1 MSTSAA
7 FGLSATPGNHT
18 SAMVNTPR
26 PLSTDAACCEISR
39 RMEAVPYGPQKLTLA
54 ALASPRFDGM
64 IGSSGALTRVLEKVI
79 RVAPTDATVLIT
91 GESGTGKEVVAQA
104 IHTLSPRCNQS
115 FVPVNCAAIPHDL
128 LESEMFGHERGAFT
142 GAAGSRHGLL
152 TTADR
157 GTILLDEIGEMPI
170 GLQAK
175 LLRVLEDGV
184 VRPVGSDRA
193 TRVNVRVIAASNV
206 DLNDAVARGTF
217 REDLF
222 YRLQVVPI
230 VVAPLRERR
239 SDIPLLTEHF
249 LERIRDRTPGR
260 EIAISREAMVALWS
274 YDWPG
279 NVRELENMVERLA
292 ILCENSTID
301 MAMLPENLV
310 AGARPATP
318 PLKVKLNDGGV
329 NLNDLVRELE
339 GRLIND
345 ALKQTGGNKQA
356 AARMLGLKRTRFSA
370 KLRRCGVIAP
380 ASLDQSEEG

>member
-1 MSTSAA
+1 MAA
-7 FGLSATPGNHT
+7 QRNFAEAAAPV
-18 SAMVNTPR
+18 APER
-26 PLSTDAACCEISR
+26 PLVGEHPAI
-39 RMEAVPYGPQKLTLA
+39 VKLR
-54 ALASPRFDGM
+54 AL
-64 IGSSGALTRVLEKVI
+64 IE
-79 RVAPTDATVLIT
+79 RVAPAEVTVLIT
-91 GESGTGKEVVAQA
+91 GESGTGKEVVARA
-104 IHTLSPRCNQS
+104 IHALSLRRNQP

-142 GAAGSRHGLL
+142 GAAGSRQGLL

-157 GTILLDEIGEMPI
+157 GTIFLDEIGEMP
-170 GLQAK
+170 GALQAK

-184 VRPVGSDRA
+184 VRPVGADRA
-193 TRVNVRVIAASNV
+193 ARVNVRVIAASNV
-206 DLNDAVARGTF
+206 DLADSVAKGRF

-230 VVAPLRERR
+230 VIAPIRDRR

-260 EIAISREAMVALWS
+260 ELAISREAMVALWS

-292 ILCENSTID
+292 ILCEGPTID
-301 MAMLPENLV
+301 LSIVPENLV
-310 AGARPATP
+310 SSTRPAQP
-318 PLKVKLNDGGV
+318 PTAAKLRDGGA

-356 AARMLGLKRTRFSA
+356 AARLLGLKRTTFSA

-380 ASLDQSEEG
+380 ASLDQGEES